1 MMTDSKKQNTAQI
14 NVLGNIYNNI
24 LKGLSLGKTLIMA
37 QGSARCFAKG
47 TRVRMA
53 NGKLKNIEDIEVGDR
68 IMSAD
73 GNGYNTVTE
82 THRGLDSMYRVHQ
95 NRGLDYVVNSNHVL
109 SLKQTEAFTRKV
121 RISRLD
127 EPYKF
132 QRVPIPYDHKTIHNF
147 DIGQFNSKSRNF
159 KRRFAGTK
167 NTLLQFPHSEL
178 PIDPYYLGIWL
189 GDGSSKAW
197 HFISNI
203 DVEVMEYIKEY
214 AQSLGTNIQQVDD
227 VSYKLVVHKGGVR
240 NEKINEKVSLVY
252 DAFKKYDLIN
262 NKHIP
267 EDFIY
272 TSYTNRLKLL
282 AGLLDSDGY
291 NTRRNTIAITQK
303 NREIAEAIVELCH
316 ITGFYTNGIATK
328 IAKMK
333 RDDGSIYECEV
344 YIIEINHNNFNDLN
358 RYMRVKRKRIEN
370 KNCPRDYY
378 STKINISYWGVGEYF
393 GFTLDNSPYF
403 LLEDGTLVHNSGK
416 SRNIMIFLCLRCLN
430 EVKKVS
436 VVRQSLPT
444 IKRSILE
451 DFKIVMQQMGQWEDR
466 RFNKTDF
473 VYYFPNGS
481 IMEFFSAE
489 DEQKLRGPSRDIL
502 YANEANEISYYA
514 FSNLRMRT
522 YEFCIVD
529 YNPTFTEEHWLF
541 PLMTDERTYYFKST
555 FMDNMFLPQAAREEI
570 LSYKETNPA
579 LWKIYGE
586 GEFAIIDGLVFPKE
600 NWDIIPDED
609 FPTWLGEE
617 FLGLDWGFTC
627 FSGDTLIMT
636 RDGNKP
642 IKDIKAG
649 DFVLT
654 RCGFRKVVAALNKG
668 VKEVTEKEFTICGKT
683 IKFIATDNHKFYANG
698 KWKKYE
704 ALTERDRLCVLSSLA
719 DGVTDGTQMVNT
731 QITISTSGKKTEN
744 FTAEDCTG
752 TFGSLS
758 MEKSRRGRIFTTRT
772 ETLLTIIL
780 AIFNWLL
787 IVSTQKFTTILNGI
801 INRTQSTTRKFNTLR
816 KIGVRV
822 GLLLLNGCRAIQ
834 KHANGVGARLSQ
846 QMCISD
852 FVEKS
857 ATTNGNTNRL
867 TTLLRQYVQYVAQN
881 LCKTSILNS
890 SVVQKNVHI
899 SYQEISDTELLGK
912 SEQLVYDLSV
922 EGCHEYFANGVL
934 VHNCDPTV
942 CVGAIVNDTDIYVRE
957 YFREVGLKTKD
968 IAKMLE
974 PYKDLYKYCDIDNRL
989 VSELEDAGIPL
1000 LTMTHKNSES
1010 IMSGIRLMNQ
1020 RHIHITASSTE
1031 LIKEFRNY
1039 VYKKDRQ
1046 DVYQTNLRPIDKFNH
1061 GIDGL
1066 RYIVY
1071 AECSGRSND
1080 DTRGFSKEELGIF
1093 M

>member
-1 MMTDSKKQNTAQI
+1 MMTDGKKQNTAQI

-82 THRGLDSMYRVHQ
+82 THRGIGMLYKIHPNKSECDYFVNGEHILSIKQIRPFYRKCNGKCVSIPFCK
-95 NRGLDYVVNSNHVL
+95 D
-109 SLKQTEAFTRKV
+109 KIID
-121 RISRLD
+121 ISVKD
-127 EPYKF
+127 
-132 QRVPIPYDHKTIHNF
+132 
-147 DIGQFNSKSRNF
+147 
-159 KRRFAGTK
+159 
-167 NTLLQFPHSEL
+167 
-178 PIDPYYLGIWL
+178 
-189 GDGSSKAW
+189 
-197 HFISNI
+197 
-203 DVEVMEYIKEY
+203 YIKK
-214 AQSLGTNIQQVDD
+214 SSTWKKKH
-227 VSYKLVVHKGGVR
+227 SMFKGNG
-240 NEKINEKVSLVY
+240 
-252 DAFKKYDLIN
+252 
-262 NKHIP
+262 H
-267 EDFIY
+267 DF
-272 TSYTNRLKLL
+272 T
-282 AGLLDSDGY
+282 
-291 NTRRNTIAITQK
+291 TRFN
-303 NREIAEAIVELCH
+303 IAEH
-316 ITGFYTNGIATK
+316 GI
-328 IAKMK
+328 
-333 RDDGSIYECEV
+333 
-344 YIIEINHNNFNDLN
+344 
-358 RYMRVKRKRIEN
+358 
-370 KNCPRDYY
+370 
-378 STKINISYWGVGEYF
+378 GEYY
-393 GFTLDNSPYF
+393 GFSLDNSPYF
-403 LLEDGTLVHNSGK
+403 LDYQDFVFHNSGK
-416 SRNIMIFLCLRCLN
+416 SRNIMIFLCLRCMN

-451 DFKIVMQQMGQWEDR
+451 DFKIIMQQMGQWEDR

-617 FLGLDWGFTC
+617 FLGLDWGF
-627 FSGDTLIMT
+627 
-636 RDGNKP
+636 
-642 IKDIKAG
+642 
-649 DFVLT
+649 
-654 RCGFRKVVAALNKG
+654 
-668 VKEVTEKEFTICGKT
+668 VK
-683 IKFIATDNHKFYANG
+683 
-698 KWKKYE
+698 
-704 ALTERDRLCVLSSLA
+704 
-719 DGVTDGTQMVNT
+719 
-731 QITISTSGKKTEN
+731 
-744 FTAEDCTG
+744 
-752 TFGSLS
+752 
-758 MEKSRRGRIFTTRT
+758 
-772 ETLLTIIL
+772 
-780 AIFNWLL
+780 
-787 IVSTQKFTTILNGI
+787 
-801 INRTQSTTRKFNTLR
+801 
-816 KIGVRV
+816 
-822 GLLLLNGCRAIQ
+822 
-834 KHANGVGARLSQ
+834 
-846 QMCISD
+846 
-852 FVEKS
+852 
-857 ATTNGNTNRL
+857 
-867 TTLLRQYVQYVAQN
+867 
-881 LCKTSILNS
+881 
-890 SVVQKNVHI
+890 
-899 SYQEISDTELLGK
+899 
-912 SEQLVYDLSV
+912 
-922 EGCHEYFANGVL
+922 
-934 VHNCDPTV
+934 DPTV
-942 CVGAIVNDTDIYVRE
+942 CVGVIVNDTDIYVRE

-1020 RHIHITASSTE
+1020 RHIHITASSTDT
-1031 LIKEFRNY
+1031 IKEFRNY

-1061 GIDGL
+1061 CFTGDTLVQTENGEARIDTVHIGDMVHTSEGMRRVEKVFRNGVQEVWDIVITCINGEKVQLSVTPTHKVKTNKTWKPVQEIKKGDVIYLFNSSMGKNITCIMEKDTFRAAAKECTWRYGSSIMGKFLMATIFITKMKTLGITLLKTLNYSILMCIYHCMPKSIRSKMEQWRNCADGWTTQENMPTNGTEANKGEHGTESMQERISRQCKRKNIFARTVGKPIWL
-1066 RYIVY
+1066 SLLAVINFAAINAGRHGEEKHILMKKRESAKNAGENLLPTGSAMRNVAVAHAVKDFRIVRKHYEKTYNLMINTTHEYFANGLLVSNCIDAIRYVVY